1 MDWLPSVLGVGSA
14 KRGSLLL
21 AVWVFAYVS
30 RTLFAWHG
38 PLPLELG
45 ISSLASVVLAVFLSP
60 GLYLKLTVKV
70 QNKTIIFS
78 SPEPKAQGELIVWD
92 SSQRPCVRP
101 CVRASTVSNM
111 NISET
116 SWPIIIKFHQEH
128 HWGGGL
134 TALGFG

>member
-45 ISSLASVVLAVFLSP
+45 ISSLASVVLAVHRKNVHSYPYVDLP
-60 GLYLKLTVKV
+60 LELKISSLASVVLT
-70 QNKTIIFS
+70 
-78 SPEPKAQGELIVWD
+78 
-92 SSQRPCVRP
+92 
-101 CVRASTVSNM
+101 
-111 NISET
+111 
-116 SWPIIIKFHQEH
+116 EH
-128 HWGGGL
+128 RKNH
-134 TALGFG
+134 